1 MTSTL
6 EKQDNKAQDSGDKHY
21 RIQVKS
27 PEEALKIIRKKFGDK
42 AKVLSVKQVEG
53 EGLAKFLSSPKLEII
68 LSVPSGDT
76 ETKKNLESASKD
88 GVSVEEHTEDTSQT
102 DSTSESV
109 LPSVNSDSKLDEK
122 IRDSVLPDRLLPQED
137 STLFGLLRR
146 AGFEDGLLAAIQD
159 SPELEGLEALP
170 TSHGLAEVS
179 HWLKKRF
186 DGIKHHPT
194 TNRVAFI
201 GSPGTGKTTSLCK
214 ILAHSSFF
222 ENYEAHV
229 FKLDQ
234 EIPNP
239 DDALRIF
246 CESLGI
252 HLYRDRSVLGTLPA
266 NELLYVDTP
275 GIPLSDTSGWSQL
288 GRELDVLNINTRVLV
303 LNSIYDTGVLKSTLD
318 AAMPCRP
325 THLIFTHLDELQN
338 SAKLWPFVFSNELST
353 LMLCHG
359 QNITSDYTRENLCNY
374 LLASSFPRQV
384 LQPS

>member
-6 EKQDNKAQDSGDKHY
+6 EKKDNKSQDSGDKHY

-88 GVSVEEHTEDTSQT
+88 GVSVEEHTEDTSLP
-102 DSTSESV
+102 DSNSESV
-109 LPSVNSDSKLDEK
+109 LPSNNSDSKLDEK
-122 IRDSVLPDRLLPQED
+122 VGDSVLPDRLLPQED

-186 DGIKHHPT
+186 DGIKHRST

-252 HLYRDRSVLGTLPA
+252 HLYRDRSVLGSLPP

-275 GIPLSDTSGWSQL
+275 GIPLSDTNGWSQL
-288 GRELDVLNINTRVLV
+288 GSELDDLNINTRVLV
-303 LNSIYDTGVLKSTLD
+303 LNSVYDTGVLKSTLD
-318 AAMPCRP
+318 AATPCRP

-338 SAKLWPFVFSNELST
+338 SAKLWPFVFSKELST

-359 QNITSDYTRENLCNY
+359 QNITSDYTQDNLCNY